1 MNAKSLCAVLNLCA
15 VLILLLGGVASHSS
29 RAQAGTPTAC
39 TTFQEDFT
47 GASTCNN
54 WYFYSGACL
63 TAGTS
68 TSTSSP
74 GPVPACT
81 TVLNSYYATTQ
92 NSDPALVGGNSGYLG
107 SATAPSSRGSQ
118 VADPVGSG
126 ALRFTN
132 GYPYGHQQRGA
143 ILSASTFPSDQ
154 GIQVTFKTVTYLGD
168 GGGSGGDGAD
178 GISFFLM
185 DGSKTPGLGSTGGS
199 LAYTCTNETG
209 NLPYDG
215 VNGGYV
221 GLGIDEYGNFLNGT
235 NWASGYT
242 GPNVASADNTAS
254 GYGFKPDR
262 IGLRGAGSISW
273 TALNGSYG
281 TNPGSS
287 ILPYYPASLTTS
299 CAVSGGVYSSAT
311 NNCIDVCPAGSTY
324 DSTTDATAGK
334 CVAPCATGT
343 YDAATDTCN
352 NCISVNGTYNPTTQM
367 CTNTTSCA
375 SGSTYNSTSNAC
387 LSCPAAGYATPTNN
401 ATSGM
406 CTNSCPTGYVNAAT
420 TFCIPTGA
428 IYNSGYYC
436 PSGSTI
442 TTNGTGV
449 YVCYPT
455 VSPAN
460 NYSAGYYCPSGQS
473 VSGSHCYT
481 TGDSKNTTTLDYCPS
496 GQTINTAGTS
506 CYPTASPVLS
516 TNGTN
521 YCPSGQT
528 ITGASCYTTGLS
540 KNTTTLKY
548 CPSGQTIDSSGTYCY
563 PTTTPANVYGAGYYC
578 PNGDTAPTALARCCV
593 TGYTYNS
600 GTGLCKQ
607 NSGGLT
613 QAATAANAATLA
625 SAMSPATAMTP
636 ATPMTVATAATP
648 ATAATAAVT
657 VAANPT
663 ATQITA
669 PTAPSPPTSTPT
681 SANVDALYAVQNTCK
696 TGNLYNYGSP
706 GSPVSAG
713 PATLS
718 NAANT
723 AKILDYAPIAY
734 KELTSFKIANESAT
748 TRAAATPIF
757 YNLKIT
763 NSGLLSLS
771 YSVAGG
777 AYSYLI
783 NNQSITSTQ
792 GTPPATYR
800 VGFAGSTG
808 GSTNIHEIM
817 CFKATSTAQSGSSA
831 TGNEKQAAKV
841 QAGTQ
846 AYFAYYNPSDW
857 TGTVTANT
865 LTNNSD
871 GSVSVSTT
879 ANWDASCLLTWSST
893 PASGG
898 GCATT
903 TGTGLPAPA
912 ARVMLTWDTANNIG
926 IPFEWASLNSAQQA
940 ALTAGDSSLPAPQ
953 PPTQSRFNYLRGDR
967 SNEIDQNGN
976 GLFRARDAVL
986 GDIVDSSP
994 AWVGPPSSPY
1004 TATWQDRLK
1013 PTTVMKENSGQ
1024 SYVQFVNAE
1033 QMRLNVVYV
1042 GANDG
1047 FVHGFE
1053 AGGFDNTGTFVTATT
1068 PNDGKEV
1075 LSYIPGSTLASAAA
1089 SGATG
1094 GCTNDTTTGTVVQ
1107 QIHGSTPAI
1116 TMPGSPPTTSQPCVE
1131 PILDYSNTQYGHN
1144 FFVDATPGSGDLYYK
1159 GQWHTW
1165 LVGGLG
1171 AGGAAIYALD
1181 VTDPSTFAES
1191 HPGTVIGEWNPA
1203 SITCTTSCGSS
1214 LGNTFGTP
1222 QIRRLHNGNWGVIFG
1237 NGLGSQTGDAGIY
1250 VMSVDSASGTA
1261 TFYYLSTNPG
1271 ATPPTGGFGNG
1282 IAYVTP
1288 ADLDGDHITDYVYAG
1303 DLNGNVWRFDLT
1315 SNDPSL
1321 WGITNA
1327 AGLSVNAPSPGGGAA
1342 APLFT
1347 TQSGQPIT
1355 SQLLVISSVLSGS
1368 PRLLIEFGTGSR
1380 TQITNLGPETFASG
1394 TQALYGVWD
1403 WNLSNWNALQ
1413 PGSAYLS
1420 LPGPYTLSATNLQLQ
1435 TLTANASTVVNGA
1448 PPTVVD
1454 GTNIPVCWQ
1463 GSTTACGSSNT
1474 EFGWY
1479 VNLIGGNPSIPG
1491 AAEQVIFNPVFFQ
1504 GAFVVNSIVPANN
1517 LATTCT
1523 NNQDL
1528 GYTYAINVAN
1538 GGVFTNT
1545 FPTFTMNGTVVT
1557 DSKEAGVETNAT
1569 GSVYI
1574 VSNPG
1579 SKLTSNIIY
1588 QTLSGTPGSQQ
1599 INIPSNTKAKRI
1611 TWIEKR

>member
-1 MNAKSLCAVLNLCA
+1 MNAKHLCAVLNLGA
-15 VLILLLGGVASHSS
+15 VLILLLGAVVSNPS
-29 RAQAGTPTAC
+29 RAQSTPAAC

-81 TVLNSYYATTQ
+81 TVLSSYYATTQ
-92 NSDPALVGGNSGYLG
+92 NADPALVGGNSGFLG
-107 SATAPSSRGSQ
+107 SSTAPSSRGSQ
-118 VADPVGSG
+118 VPDPVGSG

-132 GYPYGHQQRGA
+132 GYPYGKQERGA

-154 GIQVTFKTVTYLGD
+154 GIQVTFKTVTYLGSAD
-168 GGGSGGDGAD
+168 GAGGDGAD

-185 DGSKTPGLGSTGGS
+185 DGSQTPGLGSTGGS
-199 LAYTCTNETG
+199 LAYTCTNEPG
-209 NLPYDG
+209 NTPYNG

-221 GLGIDEYGNFLNGT
+221 GLGIDEFGNFLNGT

-242 GPNVASADNTAS
+242 GPNVASGDNTAY
-254 GYGFKPDR
+254 GYGYKPDR
-262 IGLRGAGSISW
+262 IGLRGAGNISW
-273 TALNGSYG
+273 VALNGSYG

-287 ILPYYPASLTTS
+287 VLPYYPASLTTS

-311 NNCIDVCPAGSTY
+311 NNCIDVCPAGSTF
-324 DSTTDATAGK
+324 DSSSDATAGK
-334 CVAPCATGT
+334 CVYPCATGT

-352 NCISVNGTYNPTTQM
+352 NCASVNGTYNPATQL

-375 SGSTYNSTSNAC
+375 GGSTYNSGSNAC
-387 LSCPAAGYATPTNN
+387 LSCPAPGYSTPTNN
-401 ATSGM
+401 ASTGM
-406 CTNSCPTGYVNAAT
+406 CTNSCPTGYTLNGT
-420 TFCIPTGA
+420 SCYQTGA
-428 IYNSGYYC
+428 VYGTGYFC
-436 PSGSTI
+436 PSGDAAPTS
-442 TTNGTGV
+442 NSGT

-455 VSPAN
+455 GLS
-460 NYSAGYYCPSGQS
+460 YSAGNYCPTGSSISGTS
-473 VSGSHCYT
+473 CYP
-481 TGDSKNTTTLDYCPS
+481 TGDSHTGAFYCPS
-496 GQTINTAGTS
+496 GQTISGTS
-506 CYPTASPVLS
+506 CFPTATPALS
-516 TNGTN
+516 TSGTN
-521 YCPSGQT
+521 YCPSGKT
-528 ITGASCYTTGLS
+528 ISGTSCYPTGDPKS
-540 KNTTTLKY
+540 GTNY
-548 CPSGQTIDSSGTYCY
+548 CAVGQTINGAFCY
-563 PTTTPANVYGAGYYC
+563 PAVTPAYVYAAGYYC
-578 PNGDTAPTALARCCV
+578 PNGDVISTTHCCPSG
-593 TGYTYNS
+593 TTYNS
-600 GTGLCKQ
+600 GNGKCSNGSTPV
-607 NSGGLT
+607 
-613 QAATAANAATLA
+613 AATAATAATA
-625 SAMSPATAMTP
+625 MTPATAMSPATAMT
-636 ATPMTVATAATP
+636 TAIP
-648 ATAATAAVT
+648 ATAATLATPAVT
-657 VAANPT
+657 VAPKQT
-663 ATQITA
+663 STQITA
-669 PTAPSPPTSTPT
+669 PTAPSPPTTNPT
-681 SANVDALYAVQNTCK
+681 SANVDSLYAVQNTCK

-706 GSPVSAG
+706 GSPTSAG
-713 PATLS
+713 PAILT

-783 NNQSITSTQ
+783 NNQSITATQ
-792 GTPPATYR
+792 GAPPATYR

-912 ARVMLTWDTANNIG
+912 ARVMLTWDTANNVG

-940 ALTAGDSSLPAPQ
+940 ALTAGDSSLTPA

-967 SNEIDQNGN
+967 SNEVNSVGV
-976 GLFRARDAVL
+976 GLFRARDGVL

-1004 TATWQDRLK
+1004 TATWQDRLW

-1033 QMRLNVVYV
+1033 QTRLNVVYV
-1042 GANDG
+1042 GSNDG

-1053 AGGFDNTGTFVTATT
+1053 AGGFDNTGTFVTSTT

-1116 TMPGSPPTTSQPCVE
+1116 TTPGTPPTTSLPCVE

-1181 VTDPSTFAES
+1181 VTDPSTFSEL
-1191 HPGTVIGEWNPA
+1191 HPGTVIGEWNPS

-1237 NGLGSQTGDAGIY
+1237 NGIGSQTGDAGIY

-1261 TFYYLSTNPG
+1261 TFYYLSITA
-1271 ATPPTGGFGNG
+1271 ATGTPAGGNG

-1315 SNDPSL
+1315 SNDPTL
-1321 WGITNA
+1321 WGVTNA

-1394 TQALYGVWD
+1394 TQSLYGVWD

-1420 LPGPYTLSATNLQLQ
+1420 LPGPYTLSASNLQAQ
-1435 TLTANASTVVNGA
+1435 TLAANASTVVNGA

-1463 GSTTACGSSNT
+1463 GSTAICGSSNT

-1479 VNLIGGNPSIPG
+1479 VNLIGGSPSIPG

-1599 INIPSNTKAKRI
+1599 INIPSNTKAKRL